1 MEEAKRL
8 RELNARLVR
17 EVSVA
22 RNVVKARERDQ
33 DEMKEVAAEADRRAD
48 ALEAEMETKR
58 KTLERVQM
66 ALAGATE
73 RAAAGLRANIEV
85 QKLTEANAVLMG
97 ELAALRESAE
107 SDGDSLRAQI
117 DAKSEALT
125 GARADL
131 AKAEAEV
138 KALSDSKADVDALRT
153 LNTTLLHQIKTLR
166 VKADQSL
173 NLSRALDAK
182 ERELSQMA
190 ADLKA
195 AESAKVDADEDVN
208 KLRHLN
214 VVLIQEISEMK
225 ENAEASAEAVAAKES
240 ELDAARMAL
249 ELVEEEQERT
259 QGDVN
264 KLRELNTVVMAQIK
278 TLKKACLLYTSPSP
292 RDRG

>member
-97 ELAALRESAE
+97 ELAALRESA
-107 SDGDSLRAQI
+107 
-117 DAKSEALT
+117 
-125 GARADL
+125 
-131 AKAEAEV
+131 
-138 KALSDSKADVDALRT
+138 
-153 LNTTLLHQIKTLR
+153 
-166 VKADQSL
+166 
-173 NLSRALDAK
+173 
-182 ERELSQMA
+182 A
-190 ADLKA
+190 AG
-195 AESAKVDADEDVN
+195 VCC
-208 KLRHLN
+208 R
-214 VVLIQEISEMK
+214 
-225 ENAEASAEAVAAKES
+225 
-240 ELDAARMAL
+240 
-249 ELVEEEQERT
+249 
-259 QGDVN
+259 
-264 KLRELNTVVMAQIK
+264 
-278 TLKKACLLYTSPSP
+278 
-292 RDRG
+292 